1 MFYTFPSNSAT
12 GRCRERDLIHGWQMS
27 NGCVNFKT
35 PILEHLENII
45 SGTRHKL
52 LTALAQH
59 PSHILKIFLHK
70 IKKTAFRSAVFLG
83 EGIFTMGYS
92 KNYI

>member
-12 GRCRERDLIHGWQMS
+12 GRCRERDLSHGWRMS

-45 SGTRHKL
+45 SVTLHKF
-52 LTALAQH
+52 LTVSAWYPVLGFE
-59 PSHILKIFLHK
+59 HILCK
-70 IKKTAFRSAVFLG
+70 VFGLN
-83 EGIFTMGYS
+83 T
-92 KNYI
+92 K

>member
-1 MFYTFPSNSAT
+1 MAT
-12 GRCRERDLIHGWQMS
+12 RRCQERDLSQGWRMS
-27 NGCVNFKT
+27 SGCIKPPQLN
-35 PILEHLENII
+35 PEHLENII

>member
-1 MFYTFPSNSAT
+1 MANAPKCPAKAASGMF
-12 GRCRERDLIHGWQMS
+12 CRS
-27 NGCVNFKT
+27 SGCIKPPQLNQ
-35 PILEHLENII
+35 EHLENII

-83 EGIFTMGYS
+83 EGILLWG
-92 KNYI
+92 